1 MNSMEFFGFFMYFF
15 GFNSFKK
22 GKTGCLCRAEPA
34 DMWRGHVSPRGR
46 LLDAY
51 VECTITGWQLM
62 GPRVSG
68 PRPTGQSIGA
78 YLAQEGDSPLEEV
91 VRYILAYFH

>member
-1 MNSMEFFGFFMYFF
+1 MYFF
-15 GFNSFKK
+15 RFNSFKK

-51 VECTITGWQLM
+51 VACTITGWQLM
-62 GPRVSG
+62 GPRVRVLG
-68 PRPTGQSIGA
+68 RTWPKRVTHPLRKLFVI
-78 YLAQEGDSPLEEV
+78 YSPISTNFLRAKHV
-91 VRYILAYFH
+91 AA